1 MKKMHHERETRGIYS
16 ARGASR
22 GHSRASIVVL
32 PVRRHQIFS
41 REAHCEKNRC
51 ALQTPVACSQGGTTK
66 CRGGP
71 LARPAGFGGVGFG
84 GKCEGTSAQPLYQ
97 KSAVGHCFVA
107 SLSLKSCGLPRGL
120 PRGHWGL
127 KKSEFVLAPLLL
139 CQKGAPDRF

>member
-1 MKKMHHERETRGIYS
+1 MHHERETRGIYS

-22 GHSRASIVVL
+22 EHSRASIVVL

-41 REAHCEKNRC
+41 REAHCEQNRC
-51 ALQTPVACSQGGTTK
+51 ALLQTPVACSQGGTTK
-66 CRGGP
+66 CCGGP
-71 LARPAGFGGVGFG
+71 LASSAGFGGVGFG
-84 GKCEGTSAQPLYQ
+84 GVKCEGTSAQPRCQ
-97 KSAVGHCFVA
+97 KSAAGHCFVA
-107 SLSLKSCGLPRGL
+107 SLSLKSCGHAGGL